1 MEKHDL
7 LHEFPEH
14 KDAIHYLKMHDK
26 HFARLF
32 DEYHRV
38 DHEVH
43 RIETGAENTS
53 DSYLEDKK
61 KQRLSLKDELF
72 ALIQKYIAS

>member
-1 MEKHDL
+1 MLTDKHDL

-14 KDAIHYLKMHDK
+14 RETIHSLKMSNG

-32 DEYHRV
+32 DEYHEV

-43 RIETGAENTS
+43 RIETGIENTS
-53 DSYLEDKK
+53 DDYLEERKK
-61 KQRLSLKDELF
+61 LRLYLKDELYRM
-72 ALIQKYIAS
+72 IQEA

>member
-1 MEKHDL
+1 MLTEKHDL

-14 KDAIHYLKMHDK
+14 RDKIHDLKLNNT

-32 DEYHRV
+32 DEYHDL

-43 RIETGAENTS
+43 RIETGVENTS
-53 DSYLEDKK
+53 DEYLEGRKLR
-61 KQRLSLKDELF
+61 RLHLKDELYRM
-72 ALIQKYIAS
+72 IRED